1 MAFGLTRPARSCFNV
16 NMSISLASLR
26 HYAVARS
33 LFEPAGLHDAIRTLG
48 FVQADPIRAPAR
60 AQDLIL
66 RHRVAGYRAG
76 DLERHYPSLPI
87 AEGML
92 HVYGFLPHANLA
104 LLHPCRLSPRSLEFL
119 HRHRHLCGK
128 VLGYVRANG
137 EAHPRELES
146 AIGKGSMINGW
157 GSSSSA
163 TTLTLEA
170 LHRRGSLRVVRRDA
184 GIRIYGMAEELGCA
198 LAPQARADGLVQ
210 LLVGLYA
217 PAPERSLRQMIAT
230 LGHRAPR
237 TIDLGKRLDGLVRRG
252 ELRRETV
259 DGVAYVWPANE
270 NVEVEPDACAR
281 LLAPFDPI
289 VWDRRRFESLWG
301 WNYRFEAY
309 TPPEK
314 RKMGYY
320 ALPLLWREDVVGWAS
335 VSVAKGNLVCEPGL
349 AKPVKAVAALRRA
362 LEAEV
367 ERMAAFL
374 KPE

>member
-1 MAFGLTRPARSCFNV
+1 
-16 NMSISLASLR
+16 MSVSLSSLR
-26 HYAVARS
+26 RYAVSRS

-48 FVQADPIRAPAR
+48 FVQADPIRSPAR

-92 HVYGFLPHANLA
+92 HVYGFLPNANFE
-104 LLHPCRLSPRSLEFL
+104 LLHPCRLSPRWLEFL
-119 HRHRHLCGK
+119 RRHRQLCGK
-128 VLGYVRANG
+128 VLGFVRENG
-137 EAHPRELES
+137 EAHPRELER
-146 AIGKGSMINGW
+146 AVGKGSMINGW

-163 TTLTLEA
+163 TTLALEA
-170 LHRRGSLRVVRRDA
+170 LHRRGSLCVVRRDA
-184 GIRIYGMAEELGCA
+184 GIRIYGMAEERGCA
-198 LAPQARADGLVQ
+198 LAPQIRADSLVQ
-210 LLVGLYA
+210 LLARLYA
-217 PAPERSLRQMIAT
+217 PAPERSLRLMIAT

-237 TIDLGKRLDGLVRRG
+237 GIDLGKRLDGLLQQG

-259 DGVAYVWPANE
+259 EGIAYVWPANE

-301 WNYRFEAY
+301 WQYRFEAY
-309 TPPEK
+309 TPPAK

-335 VSVAKGNLVCEPGL
+335 VSVRNGNLVCEPGL
-349 AKPVKAVAALRRA
+349 AKPVKDVAALRRA

-374 KPE
+374 QPK